1 MELHDFPSEQTH
13 FKFLPVYTY
22 QKRSDGCIFIHD
34 SVYIVW
40 ASLYL
45 NKIPY
50 VHLSQEIIE
59 KHDKSDK
66 NEKQDKKEK
75 IEALQDNKEKKITP
89 RHLGA
94 KVVPQTENFITEE
107 VEENLNEKSHRTPHI
122 FTVNEKYRL
131 EDEEKEGVMEL
142 GSHSSRQQTSK
153 SIGTDR
159 ERKQVSFSPKD
170 LNFGKEIEKS
180 FKNEK
185 FGEPKKSRSS
195 SKREINVSLDVKSLW
210 RINLFR
216 NNITDDSIL
225 CYGDIIWLNF
235 SERNATLIVNSSL
248 KGENEVQFILSAFSD
263 QQAQNFIGDTNGMWI
278 IEHEDYRKGDM
289 VQWSTS
295 LRLKHMISG
304 KYLSIRNLEN
314 IGENGLSEPK
324 ISFQMERKQTPS
336 TLFDFTMLP
345 TTVNKTNPMHM
356 KYVTKDAFIK
366 LRHVSHKAWVCLKI
380 VIEKKNNL
388 MNPTF
393 ENMVAVLTEQAG
405 DEIAFKI
412 FKANQNEIWESN
424 FLISCSPIIRKI
436 IGFLEEYEQN
446 KKVMKLMII
455 LLQKVGIWL

>member
-1 MELHDFPSEQTH
+1 MELHDFPSEKTH

-50 VHLSQEIIE
+50 FHLSQETIKKLE
-59 KHDKSDK
+59 NTDK
-66 NEKQDKKEK
+66 NEKQDKNLKSEV
-75 IEALQDNKEKKITP
+75 LQDRREKKNTQKIIGEN
-89 RHLGA
+89 LNL
-94 KVVPQTENFITEE
+94 QMENFITEE
-107 VEENLNEKSHRTPHI
+107 VEELHDKNHKSPHI
-122 FTVNEKYRL
+122 FTVKEKYRL
-131 EDEEKEGVMEL
+131 ETDEQEEDLDL
-142 GSHSSRQQTSK
+142 GSLSSKQKVKISV
-153 SIGTDR
+153 IA
-159 ERKQVSFSPKD
+159 ERDKRQVSFSPKD
-170 LNFGKEIEKS
+170 PTLKVKEMEKS
-180 FKNEK
+180 IKKEKMEELKN
-185 FGEPKKSRSS
+185 PRNS
-195 SKREINVSLDVKSLW
+195 SKKEVNVSLDLKSLW

-216 NNITDDSIL
+216 NNMNDDNIL

-248 KGENEVQFILSAFSD
+248 NGDNEVQFILSSFSD

-304 KYLSIRNLEN
+304 KYLSIKNLDNNEYN
-314 IGENGLSEPK
+314 ELSETK
-324 ISFQMERKQTPS
+324 ICFQMESKQTPS

-345 TTVNKTNPMHM
+345 TTVNKTNLMHM

-366 LRHVSHKAWVCLKI
+366 LRHVSHKAWVCLRI
-380 VIEKKNNL
+380 VIEKNNNL
-388 MNPTF
+388 INSTF
-393 ENMVAVLTEQAG
+393 ENMVTVLTDQAG

-436 IGFLEEYEQN
+436 IGFLEEYEKKN
-446 KKVMKLMII
+446 KVII
-455 LLQKVGIWL
+455 